1 MQTLADKI
9 GLTKTLLGSFDPE
22 TVNKIISYSAFK
34 MDTGNPSYI
43 FEEWFLDNYFSFD
56 LSCIDSSGMTK

>member
-34 MDTGNPSYI
+34 MDTGNHSYI